1 MDKRKVLLVSAV
13 IMVIVGVPI
22 MSKGYSMGARSIVLF
37 GDSEADEVVDG
48 SADISEFDT
57 LTIDVD
63 DLDVYLQ
70 EGDEYK
76 FEYCADKRSQPEV
89 IQDGKN
95 LTIKENKIN
104 KVTFTIGTLDIRLD
118 YKKPEYRIT
127 VPRDSAPVN
136 VNIKN
141 NSECVNISGV
151 DINGSVVADYD
162 EIFIE
167 DITSDNLVVKASDEN
182 VRLRNVKLGTADI
195 EAYYDVKIDID
206 GKNEYSYDLQTG
218 SSDDIVVAGVTSTEE
233 SFKFENST
241 SDKSITAKSSSGDIT
256 ITFSEG

>member
-13 IMVIVGVPI
+13 IMVIAGLAL
-22 MSKGYSMGARSIVLF
+22 MSRGYSMGAHSVVLF
-37 GDSEADEVVDG
+37 GDEDTDEVVSG
-48 SADISEFDT
+48 SVDISEFDT
-57 LTIDVD
+57 LTIDVE

-70 EGDEYK
+70 EGDEYR
-76 FEYCADKRSQPEV
+76 FDYWADKRSQPEV
-89 IQDGKN
+89 TQDGKK
-95 LTIKENKIN
+95 LTIKENRIK
-104 KVTFTIGTLDIRLD
+104 KVTIGILDIRLGNS
-118 YKKPEYRIT
+118 KEPEYRIT

-151 DINGSVVADYD
+151 DINGSVVADDD

-195 EAYYDVKIDID
+195 EAYNDVKIDID

-218 SSDDIVVAGVTSTEE
+218 SSDDIVVAGVTSTKE